1 MTANYGIGPGPYDL
15 GGRRA
20 RLLVVDDE
28 PVFVRLIHQLFSAEH
43 EVFMATSGEQALD
56 MCASSVPDLIL
67 LDVMMP
73 GMDGRELCRRLKKL
87 PEAQAIPVIF
97 VTARESLDEETACWA
112 AGGVD
117 FVSKPFNPLTLR
129 NRVNVHLALKF
140 QTDRL
145 REMAFV
151 DGLTGIANR
160 RQFEERLE
168 LEFRRCRRSGSPL
181 ALLMIDVDFFKPYN
195 DRYGH
200 QAGDECLRQ
209 LASLLRASMSRPGD
223 LVARYG
229 GEEFVFLLPETDEAG
244 ARVIAQR
251 LVDAVRRLNLEHLD
265 SHVAPVVTI
274 SIGVAVLGAD
284 SSDSC
289 EALIA
294 LADAQLYRAKKQG
307 RGRVCCALSP
317 ADRDAA
323 AQR

>member
-1 MTANYGIGPGPYDL
+1 MSTSCGTGPGPYDL

-43 EVFMATSGEQALD
+43 EVFMATSSEQALD
-56 MCASSVPDLIL
+56 ICAHSAPDLIL
-67 LDVMMP
+67 LDVVMP
-73 GMDGRELCRRLKKL
+73 GMDGLELCRRLKQL
-87 PEAQAIPVIF
+87 PQAQAIPVIF

-117 FVSKPFNPLTLR
+117 FVNKPFNPLTLR

-140 QTDRL
+140 QADRL

-168 LEFRRCRRSGSPL
+168 LEFRRSRRNGSAL

-200 QAGDECLRQ
+200 QAGDECLRRV
-209 LASLLRASMSRPGD
+209 ASLLKASMSRPGD
-223 LVARYG
+223 LAARYG
-229 GEEFVFLLPETDEAG
+229 GEEFVFLLPETNEAG

-251 LVDAVRRLNLEHLD
+251 LVDAVRQLNLEHLD
-265 SHVAPVVTI
+265 SAVAAVVTI
-274 SIGVAVLGAD
+274 SIGAAVLGPD
-284 SSDSC
+284 SSESC
-289 EALIA
+289 RALVT

-307 RGRVCCALSP
+307 RGRVCCALTP
-317 ADRDAA
+317 ADHDAA
-323 AQR
+323 AQT